1 MLVADLQRMEEAK
14 SKKTRKIITRLK
26 NKFRLVVM
34 NDETYEEKISLV
46 LSPMNVFIV
55 IGSIVLFLIISTIY
69 LIAFTG
75 LREYIPG
82 YSSDISIRRKMI
94 NVSLKTDSLIEEMR
108 VKDEYIANINAII
121 NGNVK
126 SEVTGTRADTTQK
139 YANLNLSASDE
150 DSLLRADIEQQDKFS
165 LAVNTGQKGRDD
177 ISSFF
182 FFTPL
187 SGVVINKYRATPDHY
202 GIDIVAQKNAAIK
215 ATLDGTVISSN
226 YTIETGHV
234 IQIQHANDLVSVYKH
249 NSALLKKTG
258 ERVKAGEAIAIV
270 GNSGEVTSGPH
281 LHFELWYRGSP
292 INPQEYISF

>member
-1 MLVADLQRMEEAK
+1 MEEAQSRK
-14 SKKTRKIITRLK
+14 SRKIITRLK

-94 NVSLKTDSLIEEMR
+94 NVSLKTDSLIDEMR
-108 VKDEYIANINAII
+108 MKDEYIANINAII
-121 NGNVK
+121 NGNIK
-126 SEVTGTRADTTQK
+126 SEVTGSRADTTQK
-139 YANLNLSASDE
+139 YVNINLSASEE
-150 DSLLRADIEQQDKFS
+150 DSLLRADIEQLDKYS
-165 LAVNTGQKGRDD
+165 LAVNTSQKEKND

-187 SGVVINKYRATPDHY
+187 SGLVINKYRATPDHY
-202 GIDIVAQKNAAIK
+202 GIDIVAKKNAAVK

-270 GNSGEVTSGPH
+270 GNSGEITSGPH
-281 LHFELWYRGSP
+281 LHFELWYRGTP